1 MMETAETPQEPQRL
15 RALEQANAVRLARAE
30 LKRRIAEGEVTAAEI
45 ILACPYEARR
55 WTVSELLV
63 AQRRWGVTRCRKFLE
78 RNHISEI
85 KQIGALTD
93 RQRRLLAAQLE
104 SRSPLDFGAASIAP
118 DVVAPALELRLAY
131 A

>member
-1 MMETAETPQEPQRL
+1 MMDTAETLQEPQRL
-15 RALEQANAVRLARAE
+15 RALGQANAVRLARAE
-30 LKRRIAEGEVTAAEI
+30 LKRRIAEGELTAAEI
-45 ILACPYEARR
+45 ILNCPCEAHR

-93 RQRRLLAAQLE
+93 RQQRMLAAQLE
-104 SRSPLDFGAASIAP
+104 SRSPLGFDEAS
-118 DVVAPALELRLAY
+118 VVPEAVTPALELRLAY

>member
-15 RALEQANAVRLARAE
+15 RALEHANAVRLARAE
-30 LKRRIAEGEVTAAEI
+30 LKRRIAEGEITAAEI
-45 ILACPYEARR
+45 ILTCPYAARR

-93 RQRRLLAAQLE
+93 RQRRMLAAQLE
-104 SRSPLDFGAASIAP
+104 SRSPLGFDETS
-118 DVVAPALELRLAY
+118 VVPEAVTPVLELRLAY

>member
-1 MMETAETPQEPQRL
+1 M
-15 RALEQANAVRLARAE
+15 
-30 LKRRIAEGEVTAAEI
+30 
-45 ILACPYEARR
+45 
-55 WTVSELLV
+55 SELLV

-93 RQRRLLAAQLE
+93 RQRRMLAAQLQ
-104 SRSPLDFGAASIAP
+104 SRSPLVFGEAT
-118 DVVAPALELRLAY
+118 VVPESATPALELQLAY